1 MNRRDFLRNSA
12 ILTAGAAIF
21 KDYPSFA
28 KVIKAKGEPNIRI
41 GIVSDVHFDVRDADT
56 ADTFRHTLEYF
67 RDRKV
72 DGVLVAGDIA
82 DRGLEPELQLF
93 ADTWYSVFPGD
104 KRPDG
109 EHVEKL
115 FIYGNHD
122 VNNWSSIRD
131 SFEDKAQYSVQH
143 ISEHREA
150 TWKRCFK
157 EEFEPITFKTVKG
170 YHFIGAHWCD
180 GGSIDGLAEFMGK
193 HHGKLAGTKPFFY
206 YQHPHPKNTCN
217 GPWAWGQDNGTV
229 TDILSHYPNAVAFSG
244 HSHCPLTDERDL
256 WQGTFTSI
264 GTSSLRYQYPIGA
277 RENQKVDGGPKE
289 KSEMPEMGTG
299 DGRQG
304 MLMSVYDDCIA
315 IEKREF
321 VYDEP
326 LRESW
331 IIPLGVGGTPMSFE
345 ERAKTAQIPQFNPLD
360 KATVTRAMGKD
371 RQGDEHMQLTVHF
384 PSVLKKTHGVRAFD
398 YEVQVEARY
407 VDVIKSDV
415 TKRVYSPKCYLGE
428 KHDSGEVI
436 CVFAETELPLN
447 YEVRFAVRPCEC
459 FGGKGN
465 PIYTDWMP
473 ARTLK
478 K

>member
-1 MNRRDFLRNSA
+1 MNRRDFLRNTA
-12 ILTAGAAIF
+12 VLTAGAAIF
-21 KDYPSFA
+21 NDYPSFA
-28 KVIKAKGEPNIRI
+28 KVIKEKGEPNIRI
-41 GIVSDVHFDVRDADT
+41 GIVSDVHIMRDDPHT
-56 ADTFRHTLEYF
+56 ADTWRHTLEYF

-82 DRGLEPELQLF
+82 DHGLESELRIF
-93 ADTWYSVFPGD
+93 ADTWNSVFPGD
-104 KRPDG
+104 KLPDG
-109 EHVEKL
+109 SKVERL
-115 FIYGNHD
+115 FVYGNHD
-122 VNNWSSIRD
+122 VNTWSDIRKMFQTD
-131 SFEDKAQYSVQH
+131 ADYLADH
-143 ISEHREA
+143 IADHRAE
-150 TWKRCFK
+150 TWKRVFK
-157 EEFEPITFKTVKG
+157 EDFHPITFKTVKG
-170 YHFIGAHWCD
+170 YHFIGAHWFNGD
-180 GGSIDGLAEFMGK
+180 SVDGLAEFIGAR
-193 HHGKLAGTKPFFY
+193 HSKLAGTKPFFY
-206 YQHPHPKNTCN
+206 FQHPHPKNTCN
-217 GPWAWGQDNGTV
+217 GPWAWGQDDGTV

-277 RENQKVDGGPKE
+277 RENQRVDGGSKE
-289 KSEMPEMGTG
+289 KSEMPEISTG

-326 LRESW
+326 IRESW
-331 IIPLGVGGTPMSFE
+331 IIPLGVTGTPMSFE

-371 RQGDEHMQLTVHF
+371 RQGDEHMQVTVHF
-384 PSVLKKTHGVRAFD
+384 PSVLKSTHGVRAFD

-428 KHDSGEVI
+428 KKDAGEVI

-447 YEVRFAVRPCEC
+447 FETRFAVRPCEC

-465 PIYTDWMP
+465 PIYTEWMP
-473 ARTLK
+473 GREIR
-478 K
+478 

>member
-1 MNRRDFLRNSA
+1 M

-21 KDYPSFA
+21 KDYPTFA
-28 KVIKAKGEPNIRI
+28 RVIKEKGEPNIRI
-41 GIVSDVHFDVRDADT
+41 GVISDVHLHHEVEDT
-56 ADTFRHTLEYF
+56 ADTLRHTLEYF

-82 DRGLEPELQLF
+82 DTGCESELQNF
-93 ADTWYSVFPGD
+93 ADTWFAVFPND

-122 VNNWSSIRD
+122 VANWPCPPD
-131 SFEDKAQYSVQH
+131 EDPAEFAKKRIVL
-143 ISEHREA
+143 HRAE
-150 TWKRCFK
+150 TWKRCMK
-157 EEFEPITFKTVKG
+157 EDFEPITFKTVKG

-180 GGSIDGLAEFMGK
+180 GGSIDGLAEFMGS
-193 HHGKLAGTKPFFY
+193 HHKKLSNGKPFFY

-229 TDILSHYPNAVAFSG
+229 TEILSHYPNAVALSG

-256 WQGTFTSI
+256 WQGAFTSI
-264 GTSSLRYQYPIGA
+264 GTSSLRYMCPTGA
-277 RENQKVDGGPKE
+277 RENMSVDGGPHE
-289 KSEMPEMGTG
+289 KHEMPEMRTE

-304 MLMSVYDDCIA
+304 MIMSVYDDCIA
-315 IEKREF
+315 LEKREF

-326 LRESW
+326 LRENW
-331 IIPLGVGGTPMSFE
+331 IIPLGVSGTPMSFE
-345 ERAKTAQIPQFNPLD
+345 ERAKTAQVPQFNPLD

-371 RQGDEHMQLTVHF
+371 NDGDEHMQLTVHF
-384 PSVLKKTHGVRAFD
+384 PSVLKDTHGVRAFD

-407 VDVIKSDV
+407 VDVVKSDV

-428 KHDSGEVI
+428 EHDREEVT

-447 YEVRFAVRPCEC
+447 FETRFAVRPCEC
-459 FGGKGN
+459 FGSKGA

-478 K
+478 A